1 MSIWGGITGG
11 LLGFVVLGPIGAL
24 VGSVIG
30 SNLSSRSKRKRPN
43 NFDKQVAFFA
53 ALFACLAKIAKAD
66 GRVDESEIKKIE
78 EIISIKLNLN
88 KEHRKFAINIFQ
100 KAKDD
105 NVSFE
110 SYASNIY
117 QILSSSQNSLL
128 VFYEILF
135 ELALADGILHPKED
149 ELLKKI
155 PRIFRFDK
163 NVYKSLYEKYVDQN
177 RNYYEVLGLSENSSF
192 SEIKKAYLKKRKEFH
207 PDTLIG
213 KGLPEEFIGKAK
225 EKFIEIQEA
234 YEAVSYTH
242 LTLPTI
248 LRV

>member
-105 NVSFE
+105 NISFE

-177 RNYYEVLGLSENSSF
+177 RNYFEVLGLSEDSSF
-192 SEIKKAYLKKRKEFH
+192 TEIKKAYLKKRKEFH

-225 EKFIEIQEA
+225 QKFIEIQEA
-234 YEAVSYTH
+234 YEE
-242 LTLPTI
+242 LEKRLQK
-248 LRV
+248 

>member
-11 LLGFVVLGPIGAL
+11 LLGFAVLGPIGAL

-30 SNLSSRSKRKRPN
+30 SRISGNSSRKRLN
-43 NFDKQVAFFA
+43 NFDRQVAFFA
-53 ALFACLAKIAKAD
+53 ALFACLAKLAKAD
-66 GRVDESEIKKIE
+66 GRVDESEVQKVE
-78 EIISIKLNLN
+78 EIISKKLNLSG
-88 KEHRKFAINIFQ
+88 EHRNFAINIFQ

-105 NVSFE
+105 KSSFE
-110 SYASNIY
+110 AYASNLY
-117 QILSSSQNSLL
+117 KILSSSPNSLL

-155 PRIFRFDK
+155 PFIFKFDK
-163 NVYKSLYEKYVDQN
+163 SVYDNFYEKYVSQN
-177 RNYYEVLGLSENSSF
+177 KSYYKVLGVEENSSF
-192 SEIKKAYLKKRKEFH
+192 KDIKKSYLKKRKEFH

-213 KGLPEEFIGKAK
+213 KGLPEEFIEKAK

-234 YEAVSYTH
+234 YEELEKIH
-242 LTLPTI
+242 QK
-248 LRV
+248 

>member
-155 PRIFRFDK
+155 PRIFSFDK

-234 YEAVSYTH
+234 YEA
-242 LTLPTI
+242 LEK
-248 LRV
+248 RFQK

>member
-11 LLGFVVLGPIGAL
+11 LLGFAVLGPIGAL

-30 SNLSSRSKRKRPN
+30 SRISGNSSRKRLN
-43 NFDKQVAFFA
+43 NFDRQVAFFA
-53 ALFACLAKIAKAD
+53 ALFACLAKLAKAD
-66 GRVDESEIKKIE
+66 GRVDESEVQKVE
-78 EIISIKLNLN
+78 EIISKKLNLSG
-88 KEHRKFAINIFQ
+88 EHRNFAINIFQ

-105 NVSFE
+105 KNSFE
-110 SYASNIY
+110 AYASNLY
-117 QILSSSQNSLL
+117 KILSSSPNSLL

-155 PRIFRFDK
+155 PFIFKFDK
-163 NVYKSLYEKYVDQN
+163 SVYDNFYEKYVSQN
-177 RNYYEVLGLSENSSF
+177 KSYYKVLGVEENSSF
-192 SEIKKAYLKKRKEFH
+192 KSIKKSYLKKRKEFH

-213 KGLPEEFIGKAK
+213 KGLPEEFIEKAK

-234 YEAVSYTH
+234 YEELEKIH
-242 LTLPTI
+242 QK
-248 LRV
+248 

>member
-30 SNLSSRSKRKRPN
+30 SNISSGSIKRRPN
-43 NFDKQVAFFA
+43 NFDQQVTFFA

-66 GRVDESEIKKIE
+66 GRIDEAEIKKIE
-78 EIISIKLNLN
+78 EIISSKLNLN
-88 KEHRKFAINIFQ
+88 REHRNFAINIFQ

-110 SYASNIY
+110 AYASNLY
-117 QILSSSQNSLL
+117 QVLSSSPNSLL

-135 ELALADGILHPKED
+135 ELALADGILHPNED
-149 ELLKKI
+149 ALLKKI
-155 PRIFRFDK
+155 PRIFNFDDK
-163 NVYKSLYEKYVDQN
+163 VYKSLHEKFVDKIKD
-177 RNYYEVLGLSENSSF
+177 YFKTLGVNENTSF

-213 KGLPEEFIGKAK
+213 KGLPEEFIEKAK

-234 YEAVSYTH
+234 YEALEKRYQK
-242 LTLPTI
+242 
-248 LRV
+248 

>member
-11 LLGFVVLGPIGAL
+11 VLGFVVLGPIGAL

-88 KEHRKFAINIFQ
+88 REHRKFAINIFQ

-155 PRIFRFDK
+155 PRIFKFDK

-177 RNYYEVLGLSENSSF
+177 RNYYE
-192 SEIKKAYLKKRKEFH
+192 KYLF
-207 PDTLIG
+207 P
-213 KGLPEEFIGKAK
+213 
-225 EKFIEIQEA
+225 
-234 YEAVSYTH
+234 V
-242 LTLPTI
+242 PTI
-248 LRV
+248 KI

>member
-155 PRIFRFDK
+155 PVNK
-163 NVYKSLYEKYVDQN
+163 
-177 RNYYEVLGLSENSSF
+177 
-192 SEIKKAYLKKRKEFH
+192 IKKLFDFGYHIKKINIIFNRSLK
-207 PDTLIG
+207 
-213 KGLPEEFIGKAK
+213 
-225 EKFIEIQEA
+225 
-234 YEAVSYTH
+234 S
-242 LTLPTI
+242 
-248 LRV
+248 

>member
-11 LLGFVVLGPIGAL
+11 LLGFAVLGPIGAL

-30 SNLSSRSKRKRPN
+30 SRISGNSSRKRLN
-43 NFDKQVAFFA
+43 NFDRQVAFFA
-53 ALFACLAKIAKAD
+53 ALFACLAKLAKAD
-66 GRVDESEIKKIE
+66 GRVDEAEVQKIE
-78 EIISIKLNLN
+78 EIISKKLNLSG
-88 KEHRKFAINIFQ
+88 EHRNFAINIFQ

-105 NVSFE
+105 KNSFE
-110 SYASNIY
+110 AYASNLY
-117 QILSSSQNSLL
+117 KILSSSPNSLL

-155 PRIFRFDK
+155 PFIFKFDK
-163 NVYKSLYEKYVDQN
+163 SVYDNFYEKYVSQN
-177 RNYYEVLGLSENSSF
+177 KSYYKVLGVEENSSF
-192 SEIKKAYLKKRKEFH
+192 KDIKKSYLKKRKEFH

-213 KGLPEEFIGKAK
+213 KGLPEEFIEKAK

-234 YEAVSYTH
+234 YEE
-242 LTLPTI
+242 LE
-248 LRV
+248 

>member
-155 PRIFRFDK
+155 PRIFKFNK

-192 SEIKKAYLKKRKEFH
+192 TEIKKAYLKKRKEFH

-234 YEAVSYTH
+234 YEE
-242 LTLPTI
+242 LEK
-248 LRV
+248 RFQK

>member
-192 SEIKKAYLKKRKEFH
+192 TEIKKAYLKKRKEFH

-225 EKFIEIQEA
+225 EKFVEIQEA
-234 YEAVSYTH
+234 YEE
-242 LTLPTI
+242 LEK
-248 LRV
+248 RFQK

>member
-1 MSIWGGITGG
+1 MGGITGG
-11 LLGFVVLGPIGAL
+11 LLGFV

-192 SEIKKAYLKKRKEFH
+192 TEIKKAYLKKRKEFH

-234 YEAVSYTH
+234 YEE
-242 LTLPTI
+242 LEK
-248 LRV
+248 RFQK

>member
-128 VFYEILF
+128 IFYEILF

-234 YEAVSYTH
+234 YEE
-242 LTLPTI
+242 LEK
-248 LRV
+248 RFQK

>member
-88 KEHRKFAINIFQ
+88 REHRKFAINIFQ

-234 YEAVSYTH
+234 YEE
-242 LTLPTI
+242 LEK
-248 LRV
+248 RFQK

>member
-11 LLGFVVLGPIGAL
+11 LLGFAVLGPIGAL

-30 SNLSSRSKRKRPN
+30 SRISGNSSRKRLN
-43 NFDKQVAFFA
+43 NFDRQVAFFA
-53 ALFACLAKIAKAD
+53 ALFACLAKLAKAD
-66 GRVDESEIKKIE
+66 GRVDEAEVQKIE
-78 EIISIKLNLN
+78 EIISKKLNLSG
-88 KEHRKFAINIFQ
+88 EHRNFAINIFQ

-105 NVSFE
+105 KNSFE
-110 SYASNIY
+110 AYASNLY
-117 QILSSSQNSLL
+117 KILSSSPNSLL

-155 PRIFRFDK
+155 PYIFNFDQS
-163 NVYKSLYEKYVDQN
+163 VYDNFYEKYVSQN
-177 RNYYEVLGLSENSSF
+177 KSYYKVLGVKENSSF
-192 SEIKKAYLKKRKEFH
+192 GDIKKSYLKKRKEFH

-213 KGLPEEFIGKAK
+213 KGLPEEFIEKAK

-234 YEAVSYTH
+234 YEELEKIH
-242 LTLPTI
+242 QK
-248 LRV
+248 

>member
-30 SNLSSRSKRKRPN
+30 SNLSSGSKRKRPN

-234 YEAVSYTH
+234 YEA
-242 LTLPTI
+242 LEK
-248 LRV
+248 RFQK

>member
-128 VFYEILF
+128 IFYEILF

-177 RNYYEVLGLSENSSF
+177 RNYFEVLGLSEDSSF
-192 SEIKKAYLKKRKEFH
+192 TEIKKAYLRKRKEFH

-234 YEAVSYTH
+234 YEE
-242 LTLPTI
+242 LEK
-248 LRV
+248 RFQK